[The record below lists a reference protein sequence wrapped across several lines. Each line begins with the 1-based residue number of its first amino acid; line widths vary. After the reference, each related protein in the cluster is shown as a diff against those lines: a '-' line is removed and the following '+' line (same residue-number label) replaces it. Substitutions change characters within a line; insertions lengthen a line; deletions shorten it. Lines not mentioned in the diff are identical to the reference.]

1 MVEIVKK
8 GDKSKAIKKFKCKDC
23 KTVFLTTSCG
33 SLLVPRKI
41 GKGVKTSD
49 NVYFCKSFIIVN
61 KLHTKLGSLEYSFVS
76 GVTLAPSKQGSTS
89 LPKT

>member
-41 GKGVKTSD
+41 GKGIKFGRT
-49 NVYFCKSFIIVN
+49 
-61 KLHTKLGSLEYSFVS
+61 VS
-76 GVTLAPSKQGSTS
+76 QCPACGHIAYKCFF
-89 LPKT
+89 K